1 MKFIIPILLAG
12 NFVAL
17 AASAAQAADWTQF
30 RGPLGNGVTTEKN
43 LPLTLEANNLKWSVP
58 LPGRGLS
65 GALVLGDKIILT
77 CSSGINQN
85 RLHILTLHA
94 KDGRTLWHRQFWA
107 TGRTMCHGKTSVAA
121 PTPCSDGKN
130 IYAVYSSNDVICLDL
145 EGNLQWL
152 RGLTADYANVS
163 NSLGM
168 SSSPVLVGGTLVVQV
183 ENDSESYT
191 LGLHKTTGINL
202 WKLNRPK
209 AANWTSPVRINDNLV
224 ALQSKTGVD
233 AIRADDGSKAW
244 SYDGGASTIPSSTL
258 RGGLLYVPSH
268 GITAL
273 ELNKADASNTPTQL
287 WQTRRLSP
295 GTGSPVM
302 LGGKV
307 FTTNKAGVLTAGD
320 PKTGER
326 LWQTRLKGPFSAT
339 HVATA
344 THLYCVNEAGLLQV
358 VDTRGKEGEITG
370 TLNLDEQILASP
382 AVGQGA
388 LFIRSNTKI
397 YKIAR

>member
-1 MKFIIPILLAG
+1 MKSFIPILLAG
-12 NFVAL
+12 SLVAH
-17 AASAAQAADWTQF
+17 AAQAANWNQF
-30 RGPLGNGVTTEKN
+30 RGPQGNGVTMEKN
-43 LPLTLEANNLKWSVP
+43 LPTTLTKKNLKWSLP

-65 GALVLGDKIILT
+65 GVLVLGDKLFVT
-77 CSSGINQN
+77 CSSGPNQD
-85 RLHILTLHA
+85 RLHILCLSA

-121 PTPCSDGKN
+121 PTPCSDGQN
-130 IYAVYSSNDVICLDL
+130 IYAVFSSNDVICLDL
-145 EGNLQWL
+145 AGNLRWL

-168 SSSPVLVGGTLVVQV
+168 SSSPVLAGGTLVVQV

-191 LGLHKTTGINL
+191 LGLHKRTGVNL

-209 AANWTSPVRINDNLV
+209 AANWTSPVRINDGLI

-233 AIRADDGSKAW
+233 AIRAEDGAKAW

-258 RGGLLYVPSH
+258 RGGVLYVPSH
-268 GITAL
+268 GTTAL
-273 ELNKADASNTPTQL
+273 ELNSADAANTPKEL

-295 GTGSPVM
+295 GTGSPVV
-302 LGGKV
+302 LGDKV
-307 FTTNKAGVLTAGD
+307 LTTNNAGVLTAGNL
-320 PKTGER
+320 KTGER

-344 THLYCVNEAGLLQV
+344 THLYCVNEAGLVQV
-358 VDTRGKEGEITG
+358 VDTRSKEGELTG
-370 TLNLDEQILASP
+370 TLDLGEQILASP
-382 AVGQGA
+382 AAGA
-388 LFIRSNTKI
+388 GAIYLRSNTKI
-397 YKIAR
+397 FKISE